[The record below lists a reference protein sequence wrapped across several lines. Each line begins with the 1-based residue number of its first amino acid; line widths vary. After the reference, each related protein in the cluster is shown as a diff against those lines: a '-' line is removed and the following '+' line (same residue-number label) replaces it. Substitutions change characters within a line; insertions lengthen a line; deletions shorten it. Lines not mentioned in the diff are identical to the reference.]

1 MQHQH
6 RRLYVSVF
14 FIFLL
19 FLSPLYSQSPPCDD
33 CDGSGTLEGPFTLT
47 VSVDAT
53 LADGCDVVITYYKRT
68 CKGFSN
74 LFITQYSSS
83 GSTCSG
89 ITDYAQMERALASM
103 LYGNVISMPPYET
116 TDPPA
121 YWRVMRPACWQKS
134 SGMIDSSE
142 VHTFTICPESECCIS
157 YYQATAGNCGSRV
170 TYIRTEDI
178 SPTCPEP
185 TSPSVECLHS
195 CGRDP
200 IEGWKP

>member
-1 MQHQH
+1 MQYQH
-6 RRLYVSVF
+6 RRFYVSVF

-19 FLSPLYSQSPPCDD
+19 FLSPLSSQSPPCDD
-33 CDGSGTLEGPFTLT
+33 CDGSGTLTGPFTLT

-53 LADGCDVVITYYKRT
+53 EADGCDVVITYYKRT

-121 YWRVMRPACWQKS
+121 YWRVLRPACWQKS
-134 SGMIDSSE
+134 SGMIDSSS
-142 VHTFTICPESECCIS
+142 VQVLTKRQQAIAIS
-157 YYQATAGNCGSRV
+157 FQWENT
-170 TYIRTEDI
+170 
-178 SPTCPEP
+178 
-185 TSPSVECLHS
+185 LLL
-195 CGRDP
+195 
-200 IEGWKP
+200 